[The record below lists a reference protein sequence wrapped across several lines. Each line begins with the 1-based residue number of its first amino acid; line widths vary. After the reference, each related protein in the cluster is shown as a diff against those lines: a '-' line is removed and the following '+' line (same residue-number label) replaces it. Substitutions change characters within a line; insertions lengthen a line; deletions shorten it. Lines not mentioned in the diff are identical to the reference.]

1 MSPPSTADPTHPRPV
16 REGSARPMR
25 IPSDVLKTQDWVIS
39 GIVPDFDV
47 EDVWALPVEGG
58 VEDFASVIEL
68 QQSLDFPASAPL
80 SVRVLWGVR
89 DQLGRAFGLGRI
101 STSADAAGDWPP
113 VPGTGE
119 PSLLFR
125 VPEDLR
131 DTSTKPHFPH
141 QPFRPLYRTGT
152 EFAEEISN
160 RTMYGVL
167 HLAWTNQGGGWY
179 RAQLTVYVKPR
190 GAFGRAYMAF
200 IKPFRYAIVYPAL
213 MRLLEQAWSQRR

>member
-1 MSPPSTADPTHPRPV
+1 M
-16 REGSARPMR
+16 
-25 IPSDVLKTQDWVIS
+25 VL
-39 GIVPDFDV
+39 
-47 EDVWALPVEGG
+47 
-58 VEDFASVIEL
+58 
-68 QQSLDFPASAPL
+68 
-80 SVRVLWGVR
+80 
-89 DQLGRAFGLGRI
+89 
-101 STSADAAGDWPP
+101 
-113 VPGTGE
+113 
-119 PSLLFR
+119 
-125 VPEDLR
+125 PEDLR
-131 DTSTKPHFPH
+131 DKPANAHFPH

-167 HLAWTNQGGGWY
+167 HLAWTHQGGGRY

>member
-1 MSPPSTADPTHPRPV
+1 
-16 REGSARPMR
+16 MR
-25 IPSDVLKTQDWVIS
+25 IPSDVLKTQDWIIS

-58 VEDFASVIEL
+58 ADDFASVIEL

-101 STSADAAGDWPP
+101 STSADAAGGWPP

-119 PSLLFR
+119 PSLLSR

-131 DTSTKPHFPH
+131 DKPANAHFPH

-152 EFAEEISN
+152 ESAEEISN

-167 HLAWTNQGGGWY
+167 HLAWTNQGGDRY

>member
-1 MSPPSTADPTHPRPV
+1 V
-16 REGSARPMR
+16 RIA
-25 IPSDVLKTQDWVIS
+25 SDVLKTQDWIIR
-39 GIVPDFDV
+39 GIVSDFGV

-58 VEDFASVIEL
+58 VDDFASVIEL

-80 SVRVLWGVR
+80 SVRVLWAVR
-89 DQLGRAFGLGRI
+89 DQLGRAFGLGRV
-101 STSADAAGDWPP
+101 SASADAAGGWPP

-119 PSLLFR
+119 PSLLLR

-131 DTSTKPHFPH
+131 ESARSLVAHK
-141 QPFRPLYRTGT
+141 PFRPLYRTGT

-167 HLAWTNQGGGWY
+167 HLAWTNQGGGRY
-179 RAQLTVYVKPR
+179 RAQMTVYVKPR

-213 MRLLEQAWSQRR
+213 LRLLERAWSQRH